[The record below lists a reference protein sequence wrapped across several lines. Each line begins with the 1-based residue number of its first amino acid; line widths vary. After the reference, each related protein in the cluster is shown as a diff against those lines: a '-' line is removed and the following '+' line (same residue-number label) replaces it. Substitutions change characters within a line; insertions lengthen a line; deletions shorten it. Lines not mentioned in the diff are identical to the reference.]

1 VLCYRRAVRR
11 NLYAILAV
19 TVAAAGLR
27 EARAAE
33 VTRVVSGS
41 REKGDLVDVLLSLG
55 WTHESRRASL
65 KREIEGQATG
75 GQIALRNDL
84 VYRQSRDALHL
95 RADVG
100 IWRDLSLFVGLPIVL
115 ADDRSLDFD
124 RSACGFTAA
133 PGCVDENNATILRD
147 GILPG
152 FATPTFGLDSTHQR
166 PFQHPSQTVFRGPT
180 RKGLEYL
187 AVGASWALLNQ
198 DRDFTHPTW
207 IVRAEARFAI
217 GGDMRF
223 DPRRATAN
231 TSVGPG
237 FNQFLFSTI
246 FSRRLWTLEPY
257 VGGWYLL
264 PVATSGS
271 PVGRDVLGKGPADSP
286 VQRAG
291 ADFGVEAAVWDDPRS
306 QRRITFELGGRF
318 ELRMSGLEQGP
329 LWEPLA
335 GSTSCP
341 KDPTACRRNVD
352 VDLNG
357 DGVVDPNPG
366 TTHVPAYGVLGG
378 QAGLGVRAGRYL
390 RFRGLVGLAYEQD
403 HFLTDGHSGI
413 DSYDTPGRRFRLEDG
428 LSWNLLVEGGLL
440 F

>member
-11 NLYAILAV
+11 NLNTILAV
-19 TVAAAGLR
+19 AVAVGGLR
-27 EARAAE
+27 AARAAE

-41 REKGDLVDVLLSLG
+41 REKGEWVDVLLSVG
-55 WTHESRRASL
+55 WTLDSRRAAI

-100 IWRDLSLFVGLPIVL
+100 VWRDLSLFLGLPIVL
-115 ADDRSLDFD
+115 ADDRSLEFD

-133 PGCVDENNATILRD
+133 PGCVDEGNATILRD

-152 FATPTFGLDSTHQR
+152 FGAPSYGLDSPHQR
-166 PFQHPSQTVFRGPT
+166 PFQHPSTMVFRGPT
-180 RKGLEYL
+180 RKGLESL
-187 AVGASWALLNQ
+187 ALGASWALLNQ

-207 IVRAEARFAI
+207 ILRAEVRLAVGA
-217 GGDMRF
+217 DMRF
-223 DPRRATAN
+223 DPLRAGAS

-237 FNQFLFSTI
+237 FHQFVFSTI
-246 FSRRLWTLEPY
+246 FSRRLWTVEPY

-264 PVATSGS
+264 PIATSGS
-271 PVGRDVLGKGPADSP
+271 PVSRDVLGKRAAASP
-286 VQRAG
+286 PHQAG
-291 ADFGVEAAVWDDPRS
+291 ADFGLEAAVWDDPRS
-306 QRRITFELGGRF
+306 QRRITFELGGRLL
-318 ELRMSGLEQGP
+318 LRMSGLEQGP

-335 GSTSCP
+335 GSASCP
-341 KDPTACRRNVD
+341 RTTTACRPNVD

-357 DGVVDPNPG
+357 DGVIDPNPG
-366 TTHVPAYGVLGG
+366 TTHVPAYGALGG
-378 QAGLGVRAGRYL
+378 QAGLAVRAGRYL
-390 RFRGLVGLAYEQD
+390 RFRGIFGLAYEQD
-403 HFLTDGHSGI
+403 HFLTDGSSGI
-413 DSYDTPGRRFRLEDG
+413 DVYDIPGRRFRLEDG
-428 LSWNLLVEGGLL
+428 ITWSFLLEGGLL